1 MKSLFL
7 RIFIWLWLA
16 MAVLAMVLVVSS
28 PFFTRS
34 RPRLEQWQKNAEGIV
49 RGHLER
55 AVRGVEAG
63 RTEAPDG
70 REDGR
75 RHHIPLEVFVFD
87 SEGREIRGREA
98 PRAVS
103 DMAARAAERGGEDVE
118 RRGGLYLMARPAND
132 PDGRQ
137 LVVVAALHRPPTLV
151 DLIEPGALAIRLG
164 ATMLV
169 MGALSFW
176 LARYLSAPVRS
187 LRRAT
192 QQLSSG
198 DLSARVGGPVNR
210 RRDEIGG
217 LARDFDAMAERLE
230 ALLAGQRRLLRDV
243 SHELRSPLARLVVA
257 LELARDR
264 AGAKAGDSLDRI
276 GREAERMD
284 GLIGQ
289 LLLLERL
296 EAGRPGEREN
306 AFDLGEVLAEVV
318 EDAAFEARSR
328 GRQVVIEACPTC
340 PMKGHPDLL
349 RSAFDNVLRNA
360 VRHTGKGTTVAVSLA
375 VANGVAEVIVRDRG
389 PGVPVDDLGVIFEPF
404 SRIAEARERATGG
417 AGLGLAITKR
427 AIEIHGGSV
436 SADNLEEGGLEVLM
450 RLPIRI

>member
-1 MKSLFL
+1 
-7 RIFIWLWLA
+7 
-16 MAVLAMVLVVSS
+16 
-28 PFFTRS
+28 
-34 RPRLEQWQKNAEGIV
+34 
-49 RGHLER
+49 
-55 AVRGVEAG
+55 
-63 RTEAPDG
+63 
-70 REDGR
+70 
-75 RHHIPLEVFVFD
+75 
-87 SEGREIRGREA
+87 
-98 PRAVS
+98 
-103 DMAARAAERGGEDVE
+103 
-118 RRGGLYLMARPAND
+118 MARPASD
-132 PDGRQ
+132 PEGRQ

-176 LARYLSAPVRS
+176 LARYFSAPVRT

-198 DLSARVGGPVNR
+198 DLSARVGGPVDR

-264 AGAKAGDSLDRI
+264 EDAKGNESLDRI

-296 EAGRPGEREN
+296 EAGRPEGQEEEI
-306 AFDLGEVLAEVV
+306 DLSEVLAEVV
-318 EDAAFEARSR
+318 EDAAFEARSF
-328 GRQVVIEACPTC
+328 GRKVELEPPPPC

-360 VRHTGKGTTVAVSLA
+360 LRHTGEGTTVLVSLA
-375 VANGVAEVIVRDRG
+375 VANDVAEVIVRDSG

-417 AGLGLAITKR
+417 AGLGLAITKT